1 MSLAIHVSMNESS
14 LAPFREAWQDAVAGA
29 AGADGNALAQAARE
43 HQIEAARRSLPPFLA
58 PHIATIGDVIRLLE
72 DRSWPLPDAT
82 RRDLQGALA
91 YFVDEKDLIPDSN
104 SKFGLLDD
112 AIVLELALSE
122 HEHEWLA
129 WQEFDRFRRDYPEC
143 GPLDRVSWMSLRRAE
158 LDAALRH
165 RRRTQGGARQRYATR
180 TEAARFRVN

>member
-1 MSLAIHVSMNESS
+1 MSLAIHVTMNETS
-14 LAPFREAWQDAVAGA
+14 LAPFRAAWQEAAHSAEHGDA
-29 AGADGNALAQAARE
+29 DALVKAARE
-43 HQIEAARRSLPPFLA
+43 HQREAAQRNLPPFLE
-58 PHIATIGDVIRLLE
+58 PHIATIGEVARLLE
-72 DRSWPLPDAT
+72 DRSWPLPATT
-82 RRDLQGALA
+82 RRDLEGALA

-112 AIVLELALSE
+112 AIVLDLALAAN
-122 HEHEWLA
+122 EHEWLA

-165 RRRTQGGARQRYATR
+165 RRRTQSSGRQRYASPVET
-180 TEAARFRVN
+180 ARFRVN

>member
-1 MSLAIHVSMNESS
+1 MSLAIHVTMNETS
-14 LAPFREAWQDAVAGA
+14 LAPFRAAWQ
-29 AGADGNALAQAARE
+29 
-43 HQIEAARRSLPPFLA
+43 EAARGAEQGDLDELVQAVRKHQREAAQRNLPPFLE
-58 PHIATIGDVIRLLE
+58 PHIATIGDVTRLLE
-72 DRSWPLPDAT
+72 DRSWPLTEAT
-82 RRDLQGALA
+82 RRDLEGALA

-112 AIVLELALSE
+112 AIVLELAISA

-165 RRRTQGGARQRYATR
+165 RRRTQGSGRQGYASR
-180 TEAARFRVN
+180 VEAARFRVN